1 MKRFSLR
8 TAGIALALT
17 ALSFGQVKAETYY
30 IDVVHSSIDFSIRH
44 LVSRSKGKFNE
55 YEGSVTYDKANPAA
69 TKIEATIKVESID
82 TGNERRDGHL
92 KDADFFDAAK
102 YPTITFKSKKA
113 VEKDGKLHV
122 TGDFTMHGVTKEIT
136 LPVEVLGVGMHP
148 MAKAPVAGYSS
159 DITLKRSDFGVD
171 SWTDAAGVLGDEV
184 HVNILIEAVAKK

>member
-1 MKRFSLR
+1 MNRFSLR
-8 TAGIALALT
+8 TACMALAVA
-17 ALSFGQVKAETYY
+17 ALSFGQVQAETYHF
-30 IDVVHSSIDFSIRH
+30 DVVHSSIDFSIRH

-55 YEGSVTYDKANPAA
+55 YDGTVTYNKANPSA
-69 TKIEATIKVESID
+69 TRIDATIKVESID

-92 KDADFFDAAK
+92 KSEDFFNAAQ
-102 YPTITFKSKKA
+102 YPDITFKSKKA

-136 LPVEVLGVGMHP
+136 LPVEVLGTGMHP
-148 MAKAPVAGYSS
+148 MAKAPVAGFSA

-184 HVNILIEAVAKK
+184 HVNILIEAIAKK

>member
-1 MKRFSLR
+1 MNRFSLR
-8 TAGIALALT
+8 TACMALAVA
-17 ALSFGQVKAETYY
+17 ALSFGQVQAETYHF
-30 IDVVHSSIDFSIRH
+30 DVVHSSIDFSIRH

-55 YEGSVTYDKANPAA
+55 YEGSVTYDKANPSA
-69 TKIEATIKVESID
+69 TRIDATIKVESID

-92 KDADFFDAAK
+92 KSEDFFNAAK
-102 YPTITFKSKKA
+102 YPTITFKSKQA

-136 LPVEVLGVGMHP
+136 LPVEVLGTGMHP
-148 MAKAPVAGYSS
+148 MAKAPVAGFSA

-184 HVNILIEAVAKK
+184 HVNILIEAIAKK